1 MNRIYGTET
10 DLAGRILMLLF
21 VCGKAFNID
30 RMVSYDFIATYGRY
44 FGVDEEN
51 LHGDSEYSFG
61 ELSARRM
68 VMMGSIRY
76 LVTHDLIRAVDT
88 DKGFVY
94 TVTDTGAGVVRRM
107 QSDYSIRYRKVMVR
121 VCDRMRHLSD
131 KELRDRIDICSRSV
145 R

>member
-1 MNRIYGTET
+1 
-10 DLAGRILMLLF
+10 MLLF
-21 VCGKAFNID
+21 VCGQPVNID
-30 RMVSYDFIATYGRY
+30 RMVSYDFIATYGKY

-68 VMMGSIRY
+68 IMMGSIRY

-94 TVTDTGAGVVRRM
+94 DITESGAAVAQKM
-107 QSDYSIRYRKVMVR
+107 TTDYSVRYRKAMR
-121 VCDRMRHLSD
+121 QVCDKPESLSD
-131 KELRDRIDICSRSV
+131 KELRDRIDLCSRSAG
-145 R
+145 